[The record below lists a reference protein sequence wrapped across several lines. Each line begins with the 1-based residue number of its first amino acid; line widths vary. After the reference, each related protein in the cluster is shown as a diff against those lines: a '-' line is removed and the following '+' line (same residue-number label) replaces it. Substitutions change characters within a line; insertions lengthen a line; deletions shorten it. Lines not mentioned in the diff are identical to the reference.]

1 MAKQEYKVFPN
12 KVELFKFFGKYNE
25 TINVSAS
32 ARLPLNGLAIGN
44 KMKAFRTYPEFFAA
58 LAELSGLDVDTKAS
72 TLRLGTYIVFFNKE
86 LDATPETPLLTM
98 DIPQTEEKPKVDI
111 DAIMREAEALN
122 DEEDKA
128 GSKAKLIEFALTHG
142 VTLKGNKGFDK
153 LLIDLKEAL
162 V

>member
-58 LAELSGLDVDTKAS
+58 LAELTGLDVDTKAS
-72 TLRLGTYIVFFNKE
+72 TLRMGTYIVFFNKE
-86 LDATPETPLLTM
+86 LDAPPETPLLTM
-98 DIPQTEEKPKVDI
+98 DIPQIEERQKVDI
-111 DAIMREAEALN
+111 DAILKEAEAFN
-122 DEEDKA
+122 DEGDKA

-142 VTLKGNKGFDK
+142 VTLRGNKGFEK
-153 LLIDLKEAL
+153 LIVDFKDSLE
-162 V
+162 